1 MHMQGSVEMRQ
12 RELVGTPFCLL
23 SPSSVTYE
31 AGPQASEGERGP
43 LETEGPGRVTGLATC
58 GGIERPQGPT

>member
-1 MHMQGSVEMRQ
+1 MERRQ

-31 AGPQASEGERGP
+31 AGPQASEGERGA
-43 LETEGPGRVTGLATC
+43 LQTEGPGRVTGLAIC
-58 GGIERPQGPT
+58 GGIEQPQGPT